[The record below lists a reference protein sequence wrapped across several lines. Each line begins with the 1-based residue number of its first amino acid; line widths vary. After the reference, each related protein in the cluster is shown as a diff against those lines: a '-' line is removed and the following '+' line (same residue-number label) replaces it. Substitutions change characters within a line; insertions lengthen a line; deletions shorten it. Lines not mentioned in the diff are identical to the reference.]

1 MGNVM
6 RRERE
11 RESERVSE
19 RRARA
24 WRQQQSAVRTRFAIK
39 PGCSRSV
46 TMLSG
51 FEERNCIACVAMHT
65 TSSSGFTKYVTRP
78 DTQPAYYI
86 REREEV

>member
-1 MGNVM
+1 
-6 RRERE
+6 
-11 RESERVSE
+11 
-19 RRARA
+19 
-24 WRQQQSAVRTRFAIK
+24 
-39 PGCSRSV
+39 
-46 TMLSG
+46 MLSG